1 MVNLVLIAPWNINL
15 CCSFNISRFVK
26 CLGLIHFICRN
37 WPIENITLIRL
48 MFPLRAKLQF
58 LYKKNPNGL
67 TVDLQIYKYT
77 VIYAKIEFYVAEL
90 SFETI
95 DFENNITG
103 IWFRWRW
110 FLCLYI
116 YCWISKNFAYWESK
130 IYLSSSIIISLKTD
144 SHLQLV
150 NSWFQY
156 WIPIGQILTAP
167 FHVRS
172 VLLLKTMQ

>member
-1 MVNLVLIAPWNINL
+1 MLLEILVCVAHSIYQDFL
-15 CCSFNISRFVK
+15 S
-26 CLGLIHFICRN
+26 LGLIHFICCN
-37 WPIENITLIRL
+37 WPIESITLISL

-58 LYKKNPNGL
+58 LYKKNNGF

-77 VIYAKIEFYVAEL
+77 VIHEKIEFYIEEL

-95 DFENNITG
+95 DFENKITG
-103 IWFRWRW
+103 IGFRWRW
-110 FLCLYI
+110 FLCFYI
-116 YCWISKNFAYWESK
+116 YCWFSTNFAYWESK
-130 IYLSSSIIISLKTD
+130 ISLSSSIIISPKTD
-144 SHLQLV
+144 SRLQLV